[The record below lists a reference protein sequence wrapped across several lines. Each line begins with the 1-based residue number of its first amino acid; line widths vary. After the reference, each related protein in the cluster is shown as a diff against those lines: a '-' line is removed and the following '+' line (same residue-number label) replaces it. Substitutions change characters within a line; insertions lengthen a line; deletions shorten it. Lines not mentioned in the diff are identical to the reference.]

1 MKRKHFT
8 SLSYAIRSSQ
18 CSECHKAMYIHNVIY
33 IAVIHDAC
41 MLYYFYIFLIRKVG
55 FCYRHSHTNGKLMV
69 MLLQTFV
76 KLVMEYIPQSNSLYE
91 LYRHVVM
98 TAYILDNLSS
108 DIKLLIY
115 NFTTSHHK
123 KLSSGNINKY
133 TITKQLSS
141 KLMRYFH
148 RN

>member
-1 MKRKHFT
+1 
-8 SLSYAIRSSQ
+8 
-18 CSECHKAMYIHNVIY
+18 
-33 IAVIHDAC
+33 
-41 MLYYFYIFLIRKVG
+41 
-55 FCYRHSHTNGKLMV
+55 
-69 MLLQTFV
+69 
-76 KLVMEYIPQSNSLYE
+76 
-91 LYRHVVM
+91 M

-133 TITKQLSS
+133 TIIKQLSS